1 MSIAFFAVF
10 HVQNQTSLFLTYA
23 TIAAACLCD
32 LNGRS
37 CSPDV
42 LTNFNNE
49 ASLCIFSKRD
59 LVKID
64 LLRIQWGVTRHDI
77 IDNSEIVDGD
87 LSSSAIKLEGTHGSA
102 VFKIP
107 KSFFTGMEDS
117 GGSLRDVGLIQGH
130 AVGVAAIKSDSG
142 GNSEVGMTCMFGEKP
157 IMRKKL
163 IFFFSVLFLLLK
175 RLGSELICIFGIKPN
190 RTPPQ
195 CLLDPPFYTHR
206 LLLIR
211 SHHYSHKVQV
221 LVQHH

>member
-1 MSIAFFAVF
+1 MSTAFFTVF

-23 TIAAACLCD
+23 TFAAACLCD

-64 LLRIQWGVTRHDI
+64 LLRIQWGVTRLDI

-87 LSSSAIKLEGTHGSA
+87 LSSSAIKLEGTQGSA

-117 GGSLRDVGLIQGH
+117 GGSLRDVENLVQGQ

-142 GNSEVGMTCMFGEKP
+142 GNSEVGMTCMFGE
-157 IMRKKL
+157 ILTMRKKL
-163 IFFFSVLFLLLK
+163 IFFFSVLFLFLK
-175 RLGSELICIFGIKPN
+175 RLGSALICIFGTKPN

-195 CLLDPPFYTHR
+195 CLLDPPSYFHR
-206 LLLIR
+206 L
-211 SHHYSHKVQV
+211 
-221 LVQHH
+221 